1 MTNGPNRAGMKP
13 ERKREAATAS
23 PYHMRLCGACNGRI
37 QPASQQNAF
46 DRGNPAA
53 ELRPMVGTST
63 DAKKHTYKQTKSERT
78 KLAAWASSASRTRA
92 ACAASDRLRGRL
104 PTRQGV
110 ACFLRLG
117 TEASVRSARQPQT
130 AAATQPALIE
140 CKKLRRARASLAKR
154 VEPKRNRQQAQAHAS
169 ERAVDGAQ

>member
-1 MTNGPNRAGMKP
+1 
-13 ERKREAATAS
+13 
-23 PYHMRLCGACNGRI
+23 
-37 QPASQQNAF
+37 
-46 DRGNPAA
+46 
-53 ELRPMVGTST
+53 MVGTST
-63 DAKKHTYKQTKSERT
+63 DAKKHTYKQTNPKEQACCMGFLR
-78 KLAAWASSASRTRA
+78 KPNARHLRRVRPPPWEASHT
-92 ACAASDRLRGRL
+92 
-104 PTRQGV
+104 TGV